1 MASTKAMRTQ
11 LRPVLLRVHPDK
23 YPDHP
28 EARDR
33 NTESLQRLNNY
44 LDNAASGKYAHIGSS
59 GYEETFLTFLVHRTA
74 TSKAHRMIRNQLVFS
89 RVFPLQ
95 ATDPATPLE
104 KITVTLPAVYDLSPL
119 LEAFDLAP
127 ERTERK
133 RSPQFQV
140 PAYETEHAAGLAAW
154 LREELANAVS
164 KRDASGQ

>member
-1 MASTKAMRTQ
+1 
-11 LRPVLLRVHPDK
+11 
-23 YPDHP
+23 
-28 EARDR
+28 
-33 NTESLQRLNNY
+33 
-44 LDNAASGKYAHIGSS
+44 
-59 GYEETFLTFLVHRTA
+59 
-74 TSKAHRMIRNQLVFS
+74 MIRNQLVFS

-164 KRDASGQ
+164 KRDASGQRKCQLEDLTNLVIRRHRLQNLKVRTCKRRCKLRYRRHPAHLFRESSYV